1 MNRLVFGKIR
11 VKNVLSIG
19 SEVEYDFRNGQGLS
33 YVYGVNKDSEGASS
47 GVGKSTVFTNALLL
61 AIYGKT
67 INNINNAY
75 IYNRQASWKEG
86 GYIELEVNRNIVDN
100 FIIFVELKVPKKK
113 DKCSLKFTV
122 YKNGEDI
129 TCSTKNET
137 LQYIEEEIIGCSF
150 DIFKNTVIISSSN
163 LVNFF
168 QMPMAIKNKYLQG
181 IFSLDNIGN
190 SYAFVTDKIT
200 EIKKNIKAF
209 SDKLFYINKTL
220 DEVDLQN
227 ADWIQQHNVEL
238 TNLKEKLVKEQAKLD
253 PNYTGEGQIEK
264 PKNYDKKLAA
274 VEKYLE
280 YKDKKTE
287 LSNELK
293 TLQSKILDCQAEIKT
308 SQVLLKKNEKLMESL
323 CDECKPSIRKLFALD
338 SAEEN
343 IKNNI
348 NLLNEYQT
356 KKNEIDNSLDKL
368 SNFLEQIL
376 QAKLEIKDYNN
387 KIKLLKQEQK
397 HIKTNIE
404 SYIKRINKVETEENP
419 FLKLLT
425 DNQEAKIETEK
436 TLNKATKMQQ
446 YFGVLKF
453 IFSDDG
459 VKRFIIG
466 DIIEALNNHIRNYLI
481 KMGADFIVYFDNN
494 LYYEF
499 VTQTGP
505 CEYFSFSAGERRK
518 LDLAILFAF
527 RDILSINSVQ
537 TNILV
542 VDEVLDSSI
551 DTVSLNAVVQILKN
565 KAKLDGQSIFVISHR
580 EALRENQELFNHVI
594 RVEREKG
601 LTTIEQE
608 N

>member
-1 MNRLVFGKIR
+1 M
-11 VKNVLSIG
+11 
-19 SEVEYDFRNGQGLS
+19 
-33 YVYGVNKDSEGASS
+33 
-47 GVGKSTVFTNALLL
+47 LLWQ
-61 AIYGKT
+61 K
-67 INNINNAY
+67 
-75 IYNRQASWKEG
+75 
-86 GYIELEVNRNIVDN
+86 
-100 FIIFVELKVPKKK
+100 
-113 DKCSLKFTV
+113 
-122 YKNGEDI
+122 
-129 TCSTKNET
+129 
-137 LQYIEEEIIGCSF
+137 
-150 DIFKNTVIISSSN
+150 
-163 LVNFF
+163 
-168 QMPMAIKNKYLQG
+168 
-181 IFSLDNIGN
+181 
-190 SYAFVTDKIT
+190 
-200 EIKKNIKAF
+200 
-209 SDKLFYINKTL
+209 
-220 DEVDLQN
+220 
-227 ADWIQQHNVEL
+227 
-238 TNLKEKLVKEQAKLD
+238 
-253 PNYTGEGQIEK
+253 
-264 PKNYDKKLAA
+264 
-274 VEKYLE
+274 
-280 YKDKKTE
+280 
-287 LSNELK
+287 
-293 TLQSKILDCQAEIKT
+293 
-308 SQVLLKKNEKLMESL
+308 
-323 CDECKPSIRKLFALD
+323 
-338 SAEEN
+338 
-343 IKNNI
+343 
-348 NLLNEYQT
+348 
-356 KKNEIDNSLDKL
+356 
-368 SNFLEQIL
+368 
-376 QAKLEIKDYNN
+376 
-387 KIKLLKQEQK
+387 EQK

>member
-1 MNRLVFGKIR
+1 
-11 VKNVLSIG
+11 
-19 SEVEYDFRNGQGLS
+19 
-33 YVYGVNKDSEGASS
+33 
-47 GVGKSTVFTNALLL
+47 
-61 AIYGKT
+61 
-67 INNINNAY
+67 
-75 IYNRQASWKEG
+75 
-86 GYIELEVNRNIVDN
+86 
-100 FIIFVELKVPKKK
+100 
-113 DKCSLKFTV
+113 
-122 YKNGEDI
+122 
-129 TCSTKNET
+129 
-137 LQYIEEEIIGCSF
+137 
-150 DIFKNTVIISSSN
+150 
-163 LVNFF
+163 
-168 QMPMAIKNKYLQG
+168 
-181 IFSLDNIGN
+181 
-190 SYAFVTDKIT
+190 
-200 EIKKNIKAF
+200 
-209 SDKLFYINKTL
+209 
-220 DEVDLQN
+220 
-227 ADWIQQHNVEL
+227 
-238 TNLKEKLVKEQAKLD
+238 
-253 PNYTGEGQIEK
+253 
-264 PKNYDKKLAA
+264 
-274 VEKYLE
+274 
-280 YKDKKTE
+280 
-287 LSNELK
+287 
-293 TLQSKILDCQAEIKT
+293 
-308 SQVLLKKNEKLMESL
+308 MESL